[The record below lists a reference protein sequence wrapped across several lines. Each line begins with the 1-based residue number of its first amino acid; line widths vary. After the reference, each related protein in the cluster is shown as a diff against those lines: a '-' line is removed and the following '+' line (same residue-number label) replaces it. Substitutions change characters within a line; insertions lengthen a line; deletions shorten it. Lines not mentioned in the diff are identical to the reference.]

1 MFDFSDV
8 IPVFAYAGLL
18 IVFLI
23 GFAIASYLAYGEGK
37 RKRRRSKYGRPAE
50 TVGSSRLADAASA
63 FAVTLFPVW
72 AVHGLPV
79 LRSFSQSAETP
90 GFAVSPWSVLS
101 YWALAFVIGLT
112 YVRLLR
118 REVPISS
125 AGAFGACLVSI
136 SWFAWGF
143 QPLNDWF
150 LQFSGG

>member
-18 IVFLI
+18 LILFI

-37 RKRRRSKYGRPAE
+37 KKRRRSRYGRPAE
-50 TVGSSRLADAASA
+50 AVSDSRLADAASA
-63 FAVTLFPVW
+63 FAVALFPAW

-79 LRSFSQSAETP
+79 LRSFSQSAETH
-90 GFAVSPWSVLS
+90 GFAVSPWSVLA
-101 YWALAFVIGLT
+101 YWAVAFAIGFA